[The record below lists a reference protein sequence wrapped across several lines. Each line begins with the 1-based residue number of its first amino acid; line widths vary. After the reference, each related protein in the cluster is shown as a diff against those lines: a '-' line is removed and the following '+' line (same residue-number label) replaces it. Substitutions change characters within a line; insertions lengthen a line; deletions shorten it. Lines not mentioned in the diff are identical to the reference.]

1 MVYIKKVETRGF
13 KSLGSR
19 PVHVNFDGK
28 FIGITGPN
36 GSGKSNIIDAIL
48 FALGQNSPKLMRVN
62 RLRDLIFDGAGNN
75 PSSDARVTLTLDNS
89 DRTIPVDNDRVTITR
104 EIKSSGDSKYLINGK
119 KTQKGNLTELLRLSL
134 INPDGLNFVPQG
146 MVTHL
151 ADRSSEEKR
160 RIIEEIV
167 GVAQFD
173 EKKTDALKQLDFA
186 DRKLEV
192 SMAKIGE
199 VKKNINSLGQQ
210 VEISQV

>member
-36 GSGKSNIIDAIL
+36 GSGKSNIIDPIL

-89 DRTIPVDNDRVTITR
+89 DRTILPRYVDGAVNALRR
-104 EIKSSGDSKYLINGK
+104 F
-119 KTQKGNLTELLRLSL
+119 KTK
-134 INPDGLNFVPQG
+134 F
-146 MVTHL
+146 
-151 ADRSSEEKR
+151 
-160 RIIEEIV
+160 
-167 GVAQFD
+167 
-173 EKKTDALKQLDFA
+173 
-186 DRKLEV
+186 
-192 SMAKIGE
+192 
-199 VKKNINSLGQQ
+199 
-210 VEISQV
+210 SQYYIY